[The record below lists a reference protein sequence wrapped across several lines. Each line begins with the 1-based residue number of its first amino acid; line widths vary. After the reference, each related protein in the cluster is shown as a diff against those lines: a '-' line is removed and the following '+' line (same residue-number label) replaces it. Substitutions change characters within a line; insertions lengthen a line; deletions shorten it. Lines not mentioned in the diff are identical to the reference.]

1 MVFAWKNKQKKE
13 SVFPLFRVYL
23 NNEKNYVNY
32 LHSGESHLNA
42 FASFFTCT
50 FPDFTISNYQL
61 GFRFKIFDIFIC
73 YFNDLFGQ
81 MICLTVFILHVRL

>member
-23 NNEKNYVNY
+23 NNGKKYVNY

-42 FASFFTCT
+42 FASFLYMRISGFYYFQLPTW
-50 FPDFTISNYQL
+50 FPI
-61 GFRFKIFDIFIC
+61 
-73 YFNDLFGQ
+73 
-81 MICLTVFILHVRL
+81 

>member
-23 NNEKNYVNY
+23 NNGKKYVNY

-61 GFRFKIFDIFIC
+61 GFRFKIFDILYI
-73 YFNDLFGQ
+73 
-81 MICLTVFILHVRL
+81 ILTIYLVRWFYSQFLYRTSDD